1 MLLIVIM
8 QQLTSLPD
16 TDSGKAKVN
25 VVNIIAKTHINKP
38 FSLSHLTSKFPFDDN
53 PSLSRI
59 AIPYKNVH
67 FSIFRTGSVIARSA
81 KSIEELEEA
90 FNWLRSILYFSYNLR
105 LADSYDILNIVAVTR
120 CSSVPLRL
128 TELAYKLPRCS
139 YDPVPQLI
147 NGSERLIDIVVHYF
161 NADRKAKPRR
171 TALIFRT
178 GYVTLTGF
186 NALDDLEKCTAE
198 LQSLI
203 AGIVLKHPD
212 VLEGIEHDRSTL
224 HTEKGRVMARV

>member
-1 MLLIVIM
+1 M
-8 QQLTSLPD
+8 QQLTRMPEA
-16 TDSGKAKVN
+16 DSIEADKAEVKI
-25 VVNIIAKTHINKP
+25 VNIIAKTQINKP

-53 PSLSRI
+53 PALSRI
-59 AIPYKNVH
+59 AIPYKHVH
-67 FSIFRTGSVIARSA
+67 FSIFRTGSVIVRSA

-120 CSSVPLRL
+120 YSAVPLRL
-128 TELAYKLPRCS
+128 SELAYKLPRCS

-147 NGSERLIDIVVHYF
+147 NGSERLINIVVHYF
-161 NADRKAKPRR
+161 NANRKLKPRK
-171 TALIFRT
+171 TALLFRT

-186 NALDDLEKCTAE
+186 NAFNDLEKCSAE
-198 LQSLI
+198 LQSMI
-203 AGIVLKHPD
+203 AEIVLKHPD
-212 VLEGIEHDRSTL
+212 VLEGIENDRSTL